1 MHYFDSHYHHGAKW
15 KLAVLHVYV
24 NLSNPEVIMT
34 LKREMDSAER
44 YEQDD
49 IFFKM
54 ERRHYPK

>member
-1 MHYFDSHYHHGAKW
+1 METGCIACF
-15 KLAVLHVYV
+15 V